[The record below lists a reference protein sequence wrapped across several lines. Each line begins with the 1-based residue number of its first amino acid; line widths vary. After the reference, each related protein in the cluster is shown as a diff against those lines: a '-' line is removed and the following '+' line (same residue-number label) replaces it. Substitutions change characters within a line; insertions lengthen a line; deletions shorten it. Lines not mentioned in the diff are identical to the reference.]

1 MIMMFNIKKYNREIN
16 ALKSTA
22 NDSSLHPLRLAQLK
36 QQLLEKVAAITQTK
50 SSGTSLL
57 QQENKIGFTYRLM
70 VIRYVLPTIAGV
82 FLIGGTVLASN
93 SALPGQPLYPVK
105 RLKEK
110 VELGLT
116 ISEKGH
122 AEVMAK
128 HAQERLV
135 ELDQIAPPLPNQYDA
150 QNLVVT
156 EEVHNEQEDRARL
169 EASNEIQGAINKLSE
184 VKNKLES
191 KGDKEEVTALNK
203 TIKHLT
209 FQAERHAIKVVLND
223 NEKNNK
229 NSNEQSGE
237 NAPPNI
243 RTGLIDDVK
252 SKIEDN
258 IKKDHKE
265 NTKGGNRENSSSDNK
280 DLINLVS
287 GTGIYGQILIG
298 PSCPV
303 LRSGNEDE
311 CTNKPYQATIVIK
324 SQDGSVEVAQFIS
337 DIRGRFKFELKPGTY
352 TLVPLSPNN
361 ALLPKGAPQ
370 QVTVKQNIYTK
381 VIIPYDTG
389 IR

>member
-1 MIMMFNIKKYNREIN
+1 MFNIKKYNREIN
-16 ALKSTA
+16 ALKSAA

-36 QQLLEKVAAITQTK
+36 QQLLEKITINTQTK
-50 SSGTSLL
+50 SSGTNLSH
-57 QQENKIGFTYRLM
+57 QENKIGFAYRSM

-110 VELGLT
+110 VELRLT
-116 ISEKGH
+116 ISEKSH

-150 QNLVVT
+150 QNLVEA
-156 EEVHNEQEDRARL
+156 EEVHNEQEDQARL

-191 KGDKEEVTALNK
+191 KGNKEAVTALGR
-203 TIKHLT
+203 TINCLT
-209 FQAERHAIKVVLND
+209 FQAERHAIKVVFNN

-229 NSNEQSGE
+229 KLIEQSE
-237 NAPPNI
+237 HNTPPNI
-243 RTGLIDDVK
+243 EVGL
-252 SKIEDN
+252 EDN
-258 IKKDHKE
+258 IENSHKE
-265 NTKGGNRENSSSDNK
+265 STKKGNRGSDSSTGE
-280 DLINLVS
+280 DLINPVS
-287 GTGIYGQILIG
+287 STGIYGQILID
-298 PSCPV
+298 PNCPV
-303 LRSGNEDE
+303 VQSDDEDE
-311 CTNKPYQATIVIK
+311 CANKTYQATVVVK
-324 SQDGSVEVAQFIS
+324 SQDGNAEITRFTS
-337 DIRGRFKFELKPGTY
+337 DIKGRFKFELKPGVY
-352 TLVPLSPNN
+352 TLVPLSPDN

-370 QVTVKQNIYTK
+370 QVTVKQNNYTK
-381 VIIPYDTG
+381 VVISYDSG